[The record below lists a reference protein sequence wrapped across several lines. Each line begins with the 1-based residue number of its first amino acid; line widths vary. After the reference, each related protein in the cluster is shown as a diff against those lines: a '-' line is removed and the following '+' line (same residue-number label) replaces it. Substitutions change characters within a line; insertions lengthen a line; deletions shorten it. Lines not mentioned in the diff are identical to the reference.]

1 MSRALCVR
9 KTLWERQLS
18 PSSAAGP
25 QLYSQEYKHVPR
37 PSKQPLIEEA
47 AIQGTEAARR
57 DLFVGLP
64 FSQPVA
70 TSLLRGHSHPRGPG
84 KHLQGCWGLTKGGMW
99 ERWRWLQRA
108 KGRRAKGLW
117 RDTQVLGCS
126 ECQTLLGF
134 LFCFFF
140 FCTPQSCCLPPDSSR
155 VLCQTQLSMDCAWAR
170 IGGSVLPLP
179 MQKAPALHL
188 LPWEAVTGREV
199 PQLQLGTVSTE
210 IYYQRLPMPCHLLQS
225 SLLLAWSLIKGLTL
239 WNRIFPNSIIYRKE
253 QLQAQDWNH

>member
-1 MSRALCVR
+1 MWLMSRALCVR

-99 ERWRWLQRA
+99 ERWRWLQRV

-134 LFCFFF
+134 LFCFFLH
-140 FCTPQSCCLPPDSSR
+140 TTKLLPPSW
-155 VLCQTQLSMDCAWAR
+155 Q
-170 IGGSVLPLP
+170 
-179 MQKAPALHL
+179 
-188 LPWEAVTGREV
+188 
-199 PQLQLGTVSTE
+199 
-210 IYYQRLPMPCHLLQS
+210 LQS
-225 SLLLAWSLIKGLTL
+225 SVPDTAEHGLCLSTDWWLCLASAHAKSTSSAFAAMGGCNWKGSPPAAAGHCFHRDLLPETSHALPSSPEFSASGLVL
-239 WNRIFPNSIIYRKE
+239 N
-253 QLQAQDWNH
+253 